1 MRRKGNPLSA
11 FDQHRPFFLIPFIER
26 TRLTGPGGVFLAD
39 LWREPMIDGLI
50 AGRIYG
56 DPQRRED
63 ANGKFYSVG
72 KVKAATSGGENLL
85 VSVIVFGDAAQQFLA
100 LSDGDSVALAG
111 SLTPKVWT
119 DKEGQQRP
127 GLDMQAHQ
135 VLSMYQLQK
144 KRHQAQE

>member
-1 MRRKGNPLSA
+1 
-11 FDQHRPFFLIPFIER
+11 
-26 TRLTGPGGVFLAD
+26 
-39 LWREPMIDGLI
+39 MIDGLI

-56 DPQRRED
+56 DPQSRVD
-63 ANGKFYSVG
+63 ANGKTYIVG

-85 VSVIVFGDAAQQFLA
+85 VSVIVFDDAAQQFLA
-100 LSDGDSVALAG
+100 LGDGDSVALAG

-135 VLSMYQLQK
+135 VLTVYQMNK
-144 KRHQAQE
+144 KRHQTRDEE